1 MGWTLNVWLSSAL
14 TCWIF
19 SFLSSLY
26 HIHIQHY
33 LFRLTEITTHFF
45 YKKKKGW
52 TIWGSL
58 INPIMSVL
66 AFKKHWPG
74 EIKKFL
80 LFSRCFGNWRIRTTL
95 VTLPLPQVFPPTEVQ
110 LAQWHPKDSVK
121 KESVKLNLWLLYVAE
136 QWWSLRQTAVLARIS
151 SAIYLVLTEEERSS
165 ATLN

>member
-1 MGWTLNVWLSSAL
+1 MYGFLVHWPVEFFHSFPPYIIFTSSITYSGWQKLLH
-14 TCWIF
+14 IF
-19 SFLSSLY
+19 F
-26 HIHIQHY
+26 
-33 LFRLTEITTHFF
+33 T
-45 YKKKKGW
+45 KKKKGW

-110 LAQWHPKDSVK
+110 LAQWHPKDYVK